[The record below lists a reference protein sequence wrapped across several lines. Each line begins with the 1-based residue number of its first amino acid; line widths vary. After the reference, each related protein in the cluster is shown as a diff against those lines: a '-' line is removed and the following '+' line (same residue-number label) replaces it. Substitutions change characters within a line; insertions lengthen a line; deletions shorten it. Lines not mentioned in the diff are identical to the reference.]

1 MSEKIR
7 CFTEEGTAE
16 FLKFIGR
23 LRNGELQTVPRH
35 LLHDPDSS
43 SALTEFPDV
52 EFRSFKNKFE
62 IASYFYEKF
71 YKFTPEKIDHNPGVW
86 NWLSLFYFDNLC
98 PENNGKRKA
107 LKEYFYVLPPTHDT
121 FYFRHY
127 YRHLL
132 SGPYRIFR
140 LHKELSEGLL
150 SYPIYEHSDMLEQ
163 VASYQELITNQGV
176 VEAITELYFQPKNGK
191 PYEAKKGATDR
202 KKPGN
207 IRRFKDI
214 INQLDLTFDVY
225 SLHGQQ
231 IVELLPD
238 EFMSWKQNH

>member
-1 MSEKIR
+1 MSETIR
-7 CFTEEGTAE
+7 CLTEVGTAE
-16 FLKFIGR
+16 FLRFVVS
-23 LRNGELQTVPRH
+23 LRNGETQAVPRH
-35 LLHDPDSS
+35 LLHDPKASTVLID
-43 SALTEFPDV
+43 FPDV
-52 EFRSFKNKFE
+52 ELRDFENKFKL
-62 IASYFYEKF
+62 ASYFYEKLH
-71 YKFTPEKIDHNPGVW
+71 KFGPEQIDHNPGIW
-86 NWLSLFYFDNLC
+86 NWLSLYYFDQLC
-98 PENNGKRKA
+98 PEKDGKRKA
-107 LKEYFYVLPPTHDT
+107 LKQYFYVLPPTHDT

-140 LHKELSEGLL
+140 LHKERSEALL
-150 SYPIYEHSDMLEQ
+150 SYPIYEHADMLEQ

-176 VEAITELYFQPKNGK
+176 VEAITELYFQAKNGK

-225 SLHGQQ
+225 NLHGKQ

-238 EFMSWKQNH
+238 EFVNWKQKQ